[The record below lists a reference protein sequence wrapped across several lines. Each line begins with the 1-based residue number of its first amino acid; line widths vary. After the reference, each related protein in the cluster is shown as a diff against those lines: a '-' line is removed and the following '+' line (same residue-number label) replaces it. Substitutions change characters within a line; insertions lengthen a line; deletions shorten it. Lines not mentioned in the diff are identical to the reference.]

1 MTSRDRPGLAAPDRA
16 APAPAAGGLSEP
28 DHLAFETSYRVRFD
42 EAGPGVH
49 LRTSGFMRYAQDVA
63 WQHSAALGFGRE
75 WYAERGLTWLV
86 RAAELEILADVPMG
100 ENLIARTAVVGMRR
114 VFARRRGDFR
124 RVDGAAAGWVNTDW
138 VLIDGRG
145 ALTRIPA
152 IFGELFGGHDRSGLV
167 GRLPL
172 PPTPA
177 DSAIR
182 RFRVRPHELDPMAHA
197 NNAIYLDWL
206 EEAVLAAGG
215 PSGAAAIRSVPRR
228 YRMEFAM
235 AAEPGAE
242 MEAAAWSADD
252 GWSYRLTSGDGATD
266 LFRGRLEAA
275 EQARVISNGAQSA
288 HGPR

>member
-1 MTSRDRPGLAAPDRA
+1 MA
-16 APAPAAGGLSEP
+16 P

-42 EAGPGVH
+42 EAGPGGQ

-86 RAAELEILADVPMG
+86 RAADLEILADVPMG
-100 ENLIARTAVVGMRR
+100 EDLAARTAVVGMRR

-124 RVDGAAAGWVNTDW
+124 RVDGTPVGWVNTDW
-138 VLIDGRG
+138 VLIDARG

-152 IFGELFGGHDRSGLV
+152 IFGELFGGQDRSGLV

-177 DSAIR
+177 EAASR

-215 PSGAAAIRSVPRR
+215 GPGASAIRSVPRR

-242 MEAAAWSADD
+242 MEAAAWSADG
-252 GWSYRLTSGDGATD
+252 GWSYRLTSGDGSMD
-266 LFRGRLEAA
+266 LFRGRLEDPDTD
-275 EQARVISNGAQSA
+275 QSKET
-288 HGPR
+288 G

>member
-1 MTSRDRPGLAAPDRA
+1 MTTGETAAAIARDR
-16 APAPAAGGLSEP
+16 
-28 DHLAFETSYRVRFD
+28 LAFETSYRVRFD
-42 EAGPGVH
+42 EAGPGGQ

-100 ENLIARTAVVGMRR
+100 EDLVARTAVVGMRR

-124 RVDGAAAGWVNTDW
+124 RSDGTPIGWVNTDW
-138 VLIDGRG
+138 VLIDARG
-145 ALTRIPA
+145 ALTRLPA
-152 IFGELFGGHDRSGLV
+152 IFGELFGAQDHSGLV

-172 PPTPA
+172 PTTPDGA
-177 DSAIR
+177 AR
-182 RFRVRPHELDPMAHA
+182 HRFRVRPHELDPMAHA

-206 EEAVLAAGG
+206 EESVLATGG
-215 PSGAAAIRSVPRR
+215 PAGESAIRSTPRR

-242 MEAAAWSADD
+242 LEAAAWSAD
-252 GWSYRLTSGDGATD
+252 GVWSYRLTSGDGSID
-266 LFRGRLEAA
+266 LYRGRLESAA
-275 EQARVISNGAQSA
+275 TKESMETG
-288 HGPR
+288 